1 MVDDPVPPARAHGAG
16 EGQRAAPRQARAVA
30 TREAILA
37 AAAHEFAAE
46 GYHAASLSKI
56 LVRSGVTKGALY
68 FHFESKEAMAD
79 AVVTVVERR
88 FPEITA
94 AFEALG
100 RDPMT
105 TAVAIAIGIADV
117 FAADPHLPGGMR
129 AVSEGVLGA
138 ERTRWCYQYWDDV
151 FLDLMSRAK
160 DAGLLRDGVDAGDLA
175 RTVVA
180 LGNGHRVVSTA
191 TTGQADLRD
200 RAVRSW
206 ELLLG
211 CVAEPAWLEQWEAAG
226 GMTSLPLGDPLPGVP
241 ERGPDP
247 VP

>member
-1 MVDDPVPPARAHGAG
+1 MVDVPAPPARPTGPG
-16 EGQRAAPRQARAVA
+16 EPHRPAPRQARAVA
-30 TREAILA
+30 TREAILT

-56 LVRSGVTKGALY
+56 LDRSGVTKGALY
-68 FHFESKEAMAD
+68 FHFASKEAMAD
-79 AVVTVVERR
+79 AVFAVVEQR

-100 RDPMT
+100 YDPMT
-105 TAVAIAIGIADV
+105 TAIRMAVGIADV
-117 FAADPHLPGGMR
+117 FAADVHVRGGMR

-138 ERTRWCYQYWDDV
+138 ERSRWAHQYWDDV
-151 FLDLMSRAK
+151 YLDLFERARA
-160 DAGLLRDGVDAGDLA
+160 AGLVRAGTDARDLA

-191 TTGQADLRD
+191 TTGGADLRE
-200 RAVRSW
+200 RAVASLS
-206 ELLLG
+206 LLLA
-211 CVAEPAWLEQWEAAG
+211 CVADPTWWQQWEAAG
-226 GMTSLPLGDPLPGVP
+226 GMASLPLGNPLAGVP
-241 ERGPDP
+241 ESGPDP

>member
-1 MVDDPVPPARAHGAG
+1 MVDVPASPTRTQGPG
-16 EGQRAAPRQARAVA
+16 EPQRPAPRQARAVA

-56 LVRSGVTKGALY
+56 LDRSGVTKGALY
-68 FHFESKEAMAD
+68 FHFTSKEAMAD
-79 AVVTVVERR
+79 AVVAVMERR
-88 FPEITA
+88 FPEITE
-94 AFEALG
+94 AFEGLG
-100 RDPMT
+100 YDPMT

-117 FAADPHLPGGMR
+117 FAADVHVRGGMR
-129 AVSEGVLGA
+129 AVGEGVLGP
-138 ERTRWCYQYWDDV
+138 ERFRWAYQYWDDV
-151 FLDLMSRAK
+151 FLDLFGRAR
-160 DAGLLRDGVDAGDLA
+160 DAGLIRAGVDAGDLA

-211 CVAEPAWLEQWEAAG
+211 CVADAAWLERWEAAG
-226 GMTSLPLGDPLPGVP
+226 GMASLPLGNPLPGVV